1 MLFTSFIQREND
13 NLNESQIEISKLVGF
28 RQKDF
33 QRPVE
38 RFMKRYY
45 IAAKN
50 IGSLT
55 RSFSSEDKFKKSI
68 RFNFFPQWCKSR
80 KAIYI

>member
-1 MLFTSFIQREND
+1 MEFFKKNSIYCLILISFYFLLGVIYIFYLKEKMTIRY
-13 NLNESQIEISKLVGF
+13 ESQIEISKLIRF
-28 RQKDF
+28 RQKEF

-55 RSFSSEDKFKKSI
+55 ESFF
-68 RFNFFPQWCKSR
+68 Q
-80 KAIYI
+80 